1 MLLEVP
7 VLDIATF
14 RGGDATTKQR
24 LADEVGRAIND
35 IGFLVITGHG
45 IDPDLIARVQTVS
58 KAFFDLPISEK
69 NAVLR
74 PAPDVTRGYIPL
86 EAESVGRSQGVDVP
100 GDLNESLMIGPV
112 DVPPGD
118 PYFHGPQAGKHFYPN
133 LWPQSPAEL
142 KPLYEAYFRA
152 MGGLAEDLMALFAL
166 ALGLPEDFFADK
178 IDRHI
183 SRLRVRNY
191 PAPLEMPK
199 PGQLRA
205 GAHCDYGSLTILR
218 AEDKPGGL
226 QVMNKAGRWVDVP
239 IAPNSYIIN
248 IGELMAR
255 WTNGRWAANLHR
267 VVNPPAEQA
276 AGSRRLSLVFFHNP
290 NYDAP
295 VSALPGTVAVGEAPR
310 FPPTTSGQHLRAQFV
325 KTQVTETAA

>member
-7 VLDIATF
+7 VLDIAAF
-14 RGGDATTKQR
+14 RGGDATAKQH
-24 LADEVGRAIND
+24 LAAEVGRAIND

-45 IDPDLIARVQTVS
+45 IDPDLIARVQAVS
-58 KAFFDLPISEK
+58 KVFFDLPISEK

-86 EAESVGRSQGVDVP
+86 EAESVGRSQGLDVP
-100 GDLNESLMIGPV
+100 CDLNESLMIGPV

-118 PYFHGPQAGKHFYPN
+118 PYFHGPQADKHFYPN
-133 LWPQSPAEL
+133 LWPTAPDEL
-142 KPLYEAYFRA
+142 KPLYEAYFRS
-152 MGGLAEDLMALFAL
+152 MGRLAEDLMALFAL

-191 PAPLEMPK
+191 PAPLEAPK

-239 IAPNSYIIN
+239 IAPDSYIIN

-267 VVNPPAEQA
+267 VVNPPADQA
-276 AGSRRLSLVFFHNP
+276 VGSRRLSLVFFHNP

-295 VSALPGTVAVGEAPR
+295 VSALPGTFAVLQWLAER
-310 FPPTTSGQHLRAQFV
+310 S
-325 KTQVTETAA
+325 